1 MIGEKFGEKI
11 SLQVNLSFLRSLLAC
26 FCLTA
31 ILSACNFGNVQP
43 SIEVDQRKF
52 DFGKVKEGIEL
63 KHSFTLK
70 NGGSTKLTLYEA
82 YSTCGCTVPKLA
94 KNELKAGET
103 TSLDVVVD
111 TAMKQD
117 KVTKTVFVSSDDP
130 AHPVLPIDL
139 SMDVENAHTGMT
151 DLTGTKIFTDQHCA
165 SCHVD
170 QGVGLYGKDLFE
182 ADCAMCHGIA
192 AQGAVGPA
200 LRGPYNNK
208 VFAAHIKDVI
218 SHGSKTHR
226 SMPGFLGDN
235 GGPLTEKQI
244 ESIVKYLS
252 SLPISR
258 DVR

>member
-1 MIGEKFGEKI
+1 MAGKMSRVKI
-11 SLQVNLSFLRSLLAC
+11 PGRAYASLLRSLTLC
-26 FCLTA
+26 FCLMV
-31 ILSACNFGNVQP
+31 LVSGCNFGSRQP

-52 DFGKVKEGIEL
+52 DFGKVKEGTEL
-63 KHSFTLK
+63 KHGFTLK
-70 NGGSTKLTLYEA
+70 NGGTSNLKLYEA
-82 YSTCGCTVPKLA
+82 YSTCGCTVPKLS
-94 KNELKAGET
+94 KNQLKPGEST
-103 TSLDVVVD
+103 ILDVAID

-130 AHPVLPIDL
+130 VHPVLPIDL
-139 SMDVENAHTGMT
+139 SMDVENVHTGMM
-151 DLTGTKIFTDQHCA
+151 DLSGTKIFTDQHCA

-192 AQGAVGPA
+192 AQGAVGPS
-200 LRGPYNNK
+200 LRGPYSNK

-226 SMPGFLGDN
+226 SMPAFLGDN
-235 GGPLTEKQI
+235 GGPLSEKQI
-244 ESIVKYLS
+244 ETIVKYLS
-252 SLPISR
+252 SLPVSG